1 MLVEFIAWLYGYLSA
16 HTLTPIAFVLFI
28 EEAGIPSPLPGD
40 GLMLMA
46 GARVAEGHAG
56 LLTVLLV
63 EEAATLAGA
72 AVLYNISRRLG
83 RPAVA
88 RLGRYVGLNEQ
99 RLAKAEA
106 RFQQHDMRTIFVGRL
121 LPGLRV
127 PTVVAAG
134 LAQVPPMRFFP
145 AIAAGAAVNL
155 TFFTLLG
162 ALIGRPVVR
171 LFARFAFPLGA
182 IWSIVAIGG
191 LVFLIREL
199 RRSPGARLAIRNTW
213 TGALGAGV
221 VAILA
226 GILIDNL
233 LLDAI
238 SAIGRQLESSAVPGV
253 RAVTQAQLAIRWP
266 WFLALALPILAISHR
281 VGVEQWSRTAR
292 IVVYAVAPA
301 VVSVVLSFIAFQ
313 TEGEPRFAALAPI
326 AALLLATASARWV
339 AFAVVLELLQPAA
352 VTAASPASAPP
363 EGIEA

>member
-1 MLVEFIAWLYGYLSA
+1 MLVEFFAWLYGYLSA

-46 GARVAEGHAG
+46 GVRVAEGHAG

-99 RLAKAEA
+99 RLEKAEA

-121 LPGLRV
+121 IPGLRV

-145 AIAAGAAVNL
+145 AVAAGAALNL
-155 TFFTLLG
+155 SFFTLLG
-162 ALIGRPVVR
+162 AFVGRPVVR

-182 IWSIVAIGG
+182 IWSIAALGG
-191 LVFLIREL
+191 VVFLIREL

-238 SAIGRQLESSAVPGV
+238 SAIGRQIESSAVPSV
-253 RAVTQAQLAIRWP
+253 RAVTQAQLAVRWP
-266 WFLALALPILAISHR
+266 WFLALALPLIAVSHHFR
-281 VGVEQWSRTAR
+281 VELWSRTSR
-292 IVVYAVAPA
+292 IVVYAVVPA
-301 VVSVVLSFIAFQ
+301 LVSVAIAFVAFQ
-313 TEGEPRFAALAPI
+313 SEGEPRFAALAPI
-326 AALLLATASARWV
+326 AVLLLATASARWV
-339 AFAVVLELLQPAA
+339 AFAAVLELLQPAV
-352 VTAASPASAPP
+352 VTAASLSPAKP